1 MTKTN
6 NLAPVRLP
14 AEWEPA
20 QGVLLAWPHAAT
32 DWAYMLPEVENC
44 YDALVRAVARHA
56 VAVVVAPDTS
66 ELRRRFADI
75 DQSRLILADVPTDD
89 TWTRDYGPISTLDSA
104 GMPVINDYRF
114 NAWGGKFG
122 SDSDNAATRR
132 LYDRGLL
139 RGTYRDC
146 LDFVLEGGGIE
157 TDGRGTLLTTDS
169 VMLTATR
176 NGATRADVECRLGR
190 DLGVSHFLWLDSG
203 WLEGDDTDGH
213 IDTLARLAPGDT
225 IIYTAARAADE
236 SDTQSASLEAML
248 GCLRGFRTPDGQPYN
263 LVELPLPDPIYDED
277 GERLPAT
284 YANYLVLNDAV
295 LLPVYGQPRKDLLAE
310 MTLKIVFPDH
320 EIERVDCCALIRQ
333 HGSLH
338 CSTMQILPDTL
349 PI

>member
-1 MTKTN
+1 MTN
-6 NLAPVRLP
+6 NCTKVRFP

-32 DWAYMLPEVENC
+32 DWNYMLPEVESC

-56 VAVVVAPDTS
+56 VAVVIAPDTS
-66 ELRRRFADI
+66 ELRRRFSDI
-75 DQSRLILADVPTDD
+75 DPERLILADVTTND
-89 TWTRDYGPISTLDSA
+89 TWTRDYGPITVLD
-104 GMPVINDYRF
+104 GDGQPVFNDYRF
-114 NAWGGKFG
+114 NAWGDKFG
-122 SDSDNAATRR
+122 SEADNAVTRR
-132 LYDRGLL
+132 LFDDGLL
-139 RGTYRDC
+139 RGRYNGC

-157 TDGRGTLLTTDS
+157 TDGCGTLLTTDS

-176 NGATRADVECRLGR
+176 NGASRADVERRLSH

-225 IIYTAARAADE
+225 IIYTAAHAADE
-236 SDTQSASLEAML
+236 TDAQSASLEAML
-248 GCLRGFRTPDGQPYN
+248 ERLRGFRTPSGQPYN
-263 LVELPLPDPIYDED
+263 LLELPLPDPVYDED
-277 GERLPAT
+277 GQRLPAT

-310 MTLKIVFPDH
+310 MTLKIAFPDH
-320 EIERVDCCALIRQ
+320 VIERVDCRALICQ

-338 CSTMQILPDTL
+338 CSTMQLPENTL
-349 PI
+349 PL